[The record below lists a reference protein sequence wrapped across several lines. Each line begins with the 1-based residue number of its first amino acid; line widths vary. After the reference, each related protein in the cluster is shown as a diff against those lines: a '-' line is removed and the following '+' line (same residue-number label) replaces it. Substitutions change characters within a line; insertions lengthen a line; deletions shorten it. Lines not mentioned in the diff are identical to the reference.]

1 MSKCSTFLEVWAL
14 CRQTLPEDHCTLSI
28 TEVGMVFSF
37 DLHASPRSPPKQTE
51 WGRRDWGN
59 CNVYVVSFISTA
71 YFIYLLFILH
81 IFVRVVCL
89 LFVCLF
95 VF

>member
-1 MSKCSTFLEVWAL
+1 
-14 CRQTLPEDHCTLSI
+14 
-28 TEVGMVFSF
+28 MVFSF